1 MCGALFGV
9 LQSAIVGALRQWHS
23 DLPVHPSDAASPALA
38 ARSLPSDL
46 VSPFRAF
53 ATCVALWPVSA
64 YSAVDR
70 AVVADFALPVWG
82 HRTSVTTTAGSGAG
96 AGTPPTPVTVIVG
109 QLGSGRHRVAA
120 SIAALTANDNSYV
133 GMPLGFP
140 IESVALHGLR
150 SPWPVMVTCTCT
162 NFVVQVGR
170 RVVDAVPGVLKPH
183 GGRDSGMAK
192 CLLVRRLPYPAGSTS
207 VCGVSGA

>member
-170 RVVDAVPGVLKPH
+170 RVVDAVPGVRKPH

-192 CLLVRRLPYPAGSTS
+192 CVLVRRLP
-207 VCGVSGA
+207 